1 MTPRTF
7 KQLGWAFGTEQLFL
21 IAALD
26 NVEIFDGPVPTG
38 INEPEP
44 DPNTPELTWPYG
56 DELFTWTED
65 IEYVGSKEMRI
76 QVIGTGN
83 LYLTLTL
90 ADYGSIIV
98 STDPYTISIPAG
110 PDVFDNFYHQQFDGY
125 IISDPY
131 TNVAIGGTPC
141 YAAAEQRG
149 QWMWIIPGG
158 SEFVATLNVGAARLP
173 GT

>member
-7 KQLGWAFGTEQLFL
+7 KQLGWAFGNEQLSL
-21 IAALD
+21 IATLD
-26 NVEIFDGPVPTG
+26 NAEIFNGPVPTG
-38 INEPEP
+38 IIEP
-44 DPNTPELTWPYG
+44 DPDLPVVTWPYG

-76 QVIGTGN
+76 QVIGTGK
-83 LYLTLTL
+83 LHLTLTI
-90 ADYGSIIV
+90 ANYASIII
-98 STDPYTISIPAG
+98 SDDPYIITIPAG

-131 TNVAIGGTPC
+131 TNVSIDNTP
-141 YAAAEQRG
+141 YLAADGQRG
-149 QWMWIIPGG
+149 QWAWRIPGG
-158 SEFVATLNVGAARLP
+158 SEFVATLNIGAARLP